1 MTQTDSLSK
10 VYKDKIEGAKKEKFT
25 FLLVGRT
32 GVGKSS
38 AVNLLMDKEV
48 APVGDWTPTTM
59 QVKPYP
65 GEAFGIKFNFIDTP
79 GLCDDVEEMENDQ
92 VYLDRIENSI
102 SGEEIDCLWFVT
114 RLNDSRVTFAEKR
127 AIRLITRAFG
137 EEIWDRAV
145 IIFTFA
151 NQIPREKYN
160 EVYGRRNNLIQEEIM
175 RCMDSD
181 VDSRVPAV
189 AIDNMAKETVDGQWL
204 GKLYVMVLG
213 RTANHGFLP
222 FLLATANRLEFP
234 SQNNQPALV
243 TRSTAP
249 IKLNKAEVEDVEESL
264 VNNLLT
270 SGVVAATAG
279 TAMFSIGA
287 AIASP
292 IGAAIGGVAG
302 ASVGALLSRLR
313 LRV

>member
-1 MTQTDSLSK
+1 
-10 VYKDKIEGAKKEKFT
+10 
-25 FLLVGRT
+25 
-32 GVGKSS
+32 
-38 AVNLLMDKEV
+38 
-48 APVGDWTPTTM
+48 
-59 QVKPYP
+59 
-65 GEAFGIKFNFIDTP
+65 
-79 GLCDDVEEMENDQ
+79 
-92 VYLDRIENSI
+92 
-102 SGEEIDCLWFVT
+102 
-114 RLNDSRVTFAEKR
+114 
-127 AIRLITRAFG
+127 
-137 EEIWDRAV
+137 
-145 IIFTFA
+145 
-151 NQIPREKYN
+151 
-160 EVYGRRNNLIQEEIM
+160 
-175 RCMDSD
+175 MDSD